1 MNDNKSLSDI
11 KYDCVLIWILDNFK
25 IFQSNKD

>member
-1 MNDNKSLSDI
+1 MNDNKSLSHI